1 MSKNTRGDRLIKERF
16 HDPYMS
22 DSNPREP
29 TLCTDCGVVFARGHW
44 QWVPSPPENPEH
56 DLCPACRRTRD
67 RVPAGM
73 LSLSGEFFAQHRGE
87 IMRLVQ
93 NKVESQMRQ
102 HPMKRIMGIEEQ
114 DDGATVITFTDYH
127 LPRGVGEAVR
137 SAYEGE
143 LEIKYTEE
151 AQLVRATWSR

>member
-1 MSKNTRGDRLIKERF
+1 MPKSARGDRRIKERV
-16 HDPYMS
+16 HDPYQS

-29 TLCTDCGVVFARGHW
+29 TVCTECGVVFQRGRW
-44 QWVPSPPENPEH
+44 TWLPSPPAEAQH
-56 DLCPACRRTRD
+56 DVCPACRRTRD

-73 LSLSGEFFAQHRGE
+73 LSLSGDFFARHRDE

-93 NKVESQMRQ
+93 NKVEAQMRQ
-102 HPMKRIMGIEEQ
+102 HPMKRIMEIEEQ
-114 DDGATVITFTDYH
+114 DDGETVITFTDRH

-151 AQLVRATWSR
+151 AQIVRATWHR